1 MTTFFMR
8 VDDAKLHRAHMFLLT
23 AAAALVT
30 GLVVGSGVYAI
41 SKGPDDGSLAI
52 GWQPALRPAIALVC
66 GGGSAVGVFLTAYA
80 GRGIGL
86 Y

>member
-8 VDDAKLHRAHMFLLT
+8 VDAHIHRAHMFLLT
-23 AAAALVT
+23 AAVSLVT
-30 GLVVGSGVYAI
+30 GLVVGNSVYVLT
-41 SKGPDDGSLAI
+41 KGPNDGSLAI
-52 GWQPALRPAIALVC
+52 GWQFVLRPAIALVC
-66 GGGSAVGVFLTAYA
+66 GGGSAVGVFLTLYA